1 METLSPWDEMLS
13 TTGRIAEDVG
23 RTLSGRERE
32 SKRTWTID
40 ELMNLSNSLKNC
52 AIVLDQRI
60 DSLLKE
66 NQ

>member
-1 METLSPWDEMLS
+1 MQTLSPWDELLS
-13 TTGRIAEDVG
+13 TVGRTAEDVG
-23 RTLSGRERE
+23 RTLSGQERK
-32 SKRTWTID
+32 SKSTWTID

-60 DSLLKE
+60 DSLLEE